1 MLVFFFCSNDNYDV
15 SDYYMDSICNRSRP
29 LFGWWLFPAFCLGFP
44 LIAHARDSLLKEQ
57 VDAALSLMTFTVTPD
72 VTASNLSINSHS
84 SEPSEL
90 MLTQMG
96 GGATMS
102 DELPI
107 YLEGTLG
114 FCRYDPKYVIN
125 EGDESRTVPAKWN
138 TFSASGGVGW
148 DFPIAQNWVVRP
160 MANLS
165 LGTVISD
172 LRAADWIFDRQRS
185 NEGDFLDNGRLNAY
199 GLGGSLMFDY
209 ELFSTEQDV
218 DAELR
223 YSYIALNSYGN
234 TADIVSGQATAE
246 NINLYLRRRAPTGLM
261 LLDRPLRYV
270 MEGART
276 EYLGDQRG
284 VLGFNALNSLG
295 LGLELDSSKY
305 DIIIS
310 RTRLV
315 GRYMFGEKT
324 RGYSLGL
331 AVSF

>member
-1 MLVFFFCSNDNYDV
+1 MLAFSSCSNDDV
-15 SDYYMDSICNRSRP
+15 SDYYMDSICNRAR
-29 LFGWWLFPAFCLGFP
+29 LLLGWWIFPAFWLGLP
-44 LIAHARDSLLKEQ
+44 MSAHAKDSLLKEQ

-102 DELPI
+102 DEVPI

-125 EGDESRTVPAKWN
+125 EGDETRTVPTKWN
-138 TFSASGGVGW
+138 TLSASGGVGW

-172 LRAADWIFDRQRS
+172 LRVADWFLDRQRS
-185 NEGDFLDNGRLNAY
+185 SEGDFLDNGRLNAY
-199 GLGGSLMFDY
+199 GLGGSVMLDY
-209 ELFSTEQDV
+209 ELFSVEQDV

-234 TADIVSGQATAE
+234 TADIVSGQAIAE
-246 NINLYLRRRAPTGLM
+246 NINLYLRRRAPTGWS
-261 LLDRPLRYV
+261 LLERPLRYV

-284 VLGFNALNSLG
+284 VLGFNSLNSLG

-315 GRYMFGEKT
+315 GRYMFGENT
-324 RGYSLGL
+324 QGYSVGL
-331 AVSF
+331 AISF

>member
-1 MLVFFFCSNDNYDV
+1 MRYLQ
-15 SDYYMDSICNRSRP
+15 
-29 LFGWWLFPAFCLGFP
+29 LFNQGCGL
-44 LIAHARDSLLKEQ
+44 LILSGVAMSAHAEDSFLQQQ
-57 VDAALSLMTFTVTPD
+57 VDAALGLMTFTVTPD

-84 SEPSEL
+84 SGPTEL
-90 MLTQMG
+90 MLTQLG
-96 GGATMS
+96 GGATMD
-102 DELPI
+102 DEVPV

-114 FCRYDPKYVIN
+114 FCRYDPKYVMN
-125 EGDESRTVPAKWN
+125 EGGESRTVPAKWN
-138 TFSASGGVGW
+138 TLSVSGGVGW
-148 DFPIAQNWVVRP
+148 DFPIAKNWVVRP
-160 MANLS
+160 MANVS

-172 LRAADWIFDRQRS
+172 LRVADWFFDRQRNTPES
-185 NEGDFLDNGRLNAY
+185 DFLDNGRLNAY
-199 GLGGSLMFDY
+199 GLGGSLMLDY
-209 ELFSTEQDV
+209 ELFSPEQDV

-234 TADIVSGQATAE
+234 TADIVSGNATAD
-246 NINLYLRRRAPTGLM
+246 NINLYLRRRAPTGFE

-305 DIIIS
+305 DMIIT

-315 GRYMFGEKT
+315 ARYMFGENT
-324 RGYSLGL
+324 QGYSVGL

>member
-1 MLVFFFCSNDNYDV
+1 MNINSNCRHLAFFHGQCGRWLCLTLLLGSPAISYAQ
-15 SDYYMDSICNRSRP
+15 DSY
-29 LFGWWLFPAFCLGFP
+29 
-44 LIAHARDSLLKEQ
+44 LKKQ

-72 VTASNLSINSHS
+72 VTASNLSINSQA

-90 MLTQMG
+90 MLTQVG
-96 GGATMS
+96 GGATMD
-102 DELPI
+102 DEVPI

-114 FCRYDPKYVIN
+114 FCRYDPKYVMHQ
-125 EGDESRTVPAKWN
+125 GDESRTVPTKWN
-138 TFSASGGVGW
+138 TLSVSGGVGW
-148 DFPIAQNWVVRP
+148 DFPIARNWVIRP

-165 LGTVISD
+165 LGTVVSD
-172 LRAADWIFDRQRS
+172 LRVADWIFDRQRNAPES
-185 NEGDFLDNGRLNAY
+185 DFLDNGRLNAY
-199 GLGGSLMFDY
+199 GLGGSLMLDY

-246 NINLYLRRRAPTGLM
+246 NLNLYLRRRAPTGWE

-276 EYLGDQRG
+276 EYIGDQRG
-284 VLGFNALNSLG
+284 VLGFDALNSLG

-305 DIIIS
+305 DIIIT

-315 GRYMFGEKT
+315 GRYMFGDNT
-324 RGYSLGL
+324 QGYSVGL